1 MVDLNPQD
9 ELARGRN
16 HLAAD
21 RTLLS
26 FLRSSLTLVSIG
38 VGVDQVVRA
47 IAPAGRPMDAWAHG
61 LSLTLIALGVVNLG
75 LATQDYRREMGRL
88 RAPVYR
94 YSPRWSLAASTS
106 LVMLAIG
113 VVTVVWLGV
122 KLWW

>member
-1 MVDLNPQD
+1 MVHFNPQD

-47 IAPAGRPMDAWAHG
+47 IAPAGRPIDAWAHG
-61 LSLTLIALGVVNLG
+61 LSLALIALGVANLG
-75 LATQDYRREMGRL
+75 LATQDYRREICRL
-88 RAPVYR
+88 QAPVYR
-94 YSPRWSLAASTS
+94 YFHRWSLAANTS
-106 LVMLAIG
+106 LVVLVIG
-113 VVTVVWLGV
+113 MVTVVWLGIR
-122 KLWW
+122 LWR